1 MSFLRFSFTSWLCKF
16 SEHLK
21 VWRWATRRSGSCQF
35 LLNPRRLLMESIV
48 DNVRGKAIHSRC
60 HYEIT
65 LWNVIFQELLR
76 EAACPL
82 GRWDYAHIQVKVLYD
97 HIKPALLF
105 GVFVPVMDFS
115 HAIHTCLRCC
125 SVGLPLSGLF
135 TPLTSDYAFLPCSAM
150 LEN

>member
-35 LLNPRRLLMESIV
+35 LLNPRRLLVESIV

-60 HYEIT
+60 YYEIKCD
-65 LWNVIFQELLR
+65 FSGALR
-76 EAACPL
+76 EAACPV
-82 GRWDYAHIQVKVLYD
+82 GRWIYALIQVKKLND
-97 HIKPALLF
+97 HIKPALLL
-105 GVFVPVMDFS
+105 GVFAPVMDFS
-115 HAIHTCLRCC
+115 HAWHTCLRCC
-125 SVGLPLSGLF
+125 LVGLSFSGLF